1 MEDNLIFNFIKEN
14 KLTYFV
20 GVVFMFLTSYIQ
32 SLFPNIL
39 GNTIDILKKDN
50 FDSSS
55 VKLNI
60 VYLLLVAIA
69 TFITTYLWR
78 NFVIVNA
85 RKLECSLRERLFD
98 HFQTLSPDF
107 YNNRK
112 TGDLIAY
119 AINDISAVR
128 MTFGPAIAMSINGV
142 AICIISIY
150 SMARSINWEITLI
163 SLLPIPII
171 ILFMMKIGTLIQK
184 RFKIVQESF
193 GAISDRVQENIY
205 GIRVIKAY
213 VQEEHELDNFEK
225 LNQNMKDANINMIK
239 VSSFLSPAI
248 EICFSISFVINL
260 IYGGNAVLKGSISL
274 GSFIA
279 FNGYLT
285 MIMNPILSIGR
296 VITIFQRG
304 MASLKRLNDIFS
316 QQPEVID
323 GKKRMAKDIKGNIK
337 ITSLDFSYKG
347 SYEKVLQDINLDI
360 PLGTTLGI
368 VGETGSGKSTL
379 VNLLLKLYN
388 VKESSILL
396 DGKDINEYTLSSLRK
411 NFGYVPQDN
420 FLFSASIKDNI
431 KFFKEQFSNEQVE
444 EAAKNSCIYDSI
456 INLPNGFETILGERG
471 VNLSGG
477 QKQRIAI
484 ARALVK
490 DPSILILDDSLSAV
504 DTITEG
510 DIIENLKEVR
520 KGKTTIIIAHRVS
533 AVEMAD
539 KIIVMSSGRI
549 VEFGNHKELMNKR
562 GRYYEIY
569 MEQYNQKKQ
578 GLEVS

>member
-1 MEDNLIFNFIKEN
+1 MKDNLILKFVKEN
-14 KLTYFV
+14 KLTYFI
-20 GVVFMFLTSYIQ
+20 GVIFMFLTSYIQ

-50 FDSSS
+50 FYTSS

-60 VYLLLVAIA
+60 IYLLLVAIA

-98 HFQTLSPDF
+98 HFLTLSPDF

-150 SMARSINWEITLI
+150 SMARSINWKITLI

-171 ILFMMKIGTLIQK
+171 LLFMMKIGTLIQK

-213 VQEEHELDNFEK
+213 VQEEHELNNFEK

-316 QQPEVID
+316 QEPEVID
-323 GKKRMAKDIKGNIK
+323 GKKTMIKDIKGNIK
-337 ITSLDFSYKG
+337 ITSLAFSYKG
-347 SYEKVLQDINLDI
+347 SDEKVLKDINLDI

-396 DGKDINEYTLSSLRK
+396 DGKDINDYTLSSLRR

-431 KFFKEQFSNEQVE
+431 KFFKEQFSDKQVE

-456 INLPNGFETILGERG
+456 TNLPNGFDTILGERG

-490 DPSILILDDSLSAV
+490 NPSILILDDSLSAV

-510 DIIENLKEVR
+510 DIIENLKEIR

-539 KIIVMSSGRI
+539 KIAVMSHGRI
-549 VEFGNHKELMNKR
+549 VEFGNHKELMSKR
-562 GRYYEIY
+562 GHYYEIY

>member
-1 MEDNLIFNFIKEN
+1 MKDNLILKFVKEN
-14 KLTYFV
+14 KLTYFI
-20 GVVFMFLTSYIQ
+20 GVIFMFLTSYIQ

-50 FDSSS
+50 FDSRS

-60 VYLLLVAIA
+60 IYLLLVAIA

-98 HFQTLSPDF
+98 HFLMLSPDF

-150 SMARSINWEITLI
+150 SMARSINWKITLI

-171 ILFMMKIGTLIQK
+171 LLFMMKIGTLIQK

-213 VQEEHELDNFEK
+213 VQEEHELNNFEK

-316 QQPEVID
+316 QEPEVID
-323 GKKRMAKDIKGNIK
+323 GKKRFIKDIKGNIK

-347 SYEKVLQDINLDI
+347 SDKKVLKDISLDI

-388 VKESSILL
+388 VKEGSILL
-396 DGKDINEYTLSSLRK
+396 DGKDINDYTLSTLRK

-420 FLFSASIKDNI
+420 FLFSASIKDNV
-431 KFFKEQFSNEQVE
+431 KFFKDQFSDKQVE

-456 INLPNGFETILGERG
+456 INLPNGFDTVLGERG

-510 DIIENLKEVR
+510 DIIENLKEIR

-533 AVEMAD
+533 AVEIAD
-539 KIIVMSSGRI
+539 KIIVMRHGRI
-549 VEFGNHKELMNKR
+549 VEFGNHKELMSKR
-562 GRYYEIY
+562 GHYYEIY

>member
-1 MEDNLIFNFIKEN
+1 
-14 KLTYFV
+14 
-20 GVVFMFLTSYIQ
+20 MFLTSYIQ

-50 FDSSS
+50 FDSRS

-60 VYLLLVAIA
+60 IYLLLVAIA

-98 HFQTLSPDF
+98 HFLMLSPDF

-150 SMARSINWEITLI
+150 SMARSINWKITLI

-171 ILFMMKIGTLIQK
+171 LLFMMKIGTLIQK

-213 VQEEHELDNFEK
+213 VQEEHELNNFEK

-316 QQPEVID
+316 QEPEVID
-323 GKKRMAKDIKGNIK
+323 GKKRFIKDIKGNIK

-347 SYEKVLQDINLDI
+347 SDKKVLKDISLDI

-388 VKESSILL
+388 VKEGSILL
-396 DGKDINEYTLSSLRK
+396 DGKDINDYTLSTLRK

-420 FLFSASIKDNI
+420 FLFSASIKDNV
-431 KFFKEQFSNEQVE
+431 KFFKDQFSDKQVE

-456 INLPNGFETILGERG
+456 INLPNGFDTVLGERG

-510 DIIENLKEVR
+510 DIIENLKEIR

-533 AVEMAD
+533 AVEIAD
-539 KIIVMSSGRI
+539 KIIVMRHGRI
-549 VEFGNHKELMNKR
+549 VEFGNHKELMSKR
-562 GRYYEIY
+562 GHYYEIY